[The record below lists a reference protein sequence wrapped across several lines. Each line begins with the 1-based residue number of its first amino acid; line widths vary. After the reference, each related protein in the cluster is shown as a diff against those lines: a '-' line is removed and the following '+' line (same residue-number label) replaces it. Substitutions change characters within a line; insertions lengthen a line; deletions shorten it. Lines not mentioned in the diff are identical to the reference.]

1 LCPFIFLPNIV
12 QFLVIIVLLFVY
24 MMYTY
29 TYANTVFTP
38 MPNLQLLLKLESYK
52 KFGKI
57 YGFIVENEIELHLN
71 IFS

>member
-1 LCPFIFLPNIV
+1 
-12 QFLVIIVLLFVY
+12 
-24 MMYTY
+24 MYTY